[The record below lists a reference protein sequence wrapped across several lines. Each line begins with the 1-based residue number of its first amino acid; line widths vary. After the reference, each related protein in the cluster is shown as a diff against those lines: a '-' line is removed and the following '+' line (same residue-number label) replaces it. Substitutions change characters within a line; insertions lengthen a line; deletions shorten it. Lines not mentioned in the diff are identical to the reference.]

1 MDPAMAQ
8 AVYPR
13 RSPNSARSL
22 GKQTQEVSAAVAVL
36 LEQFPLYNRDSL
48 MDVLKVGRVCC
59 LSYWVC
65 ALMDVLQQP

>member
-13 RSPNSARSL
+13 RSPNGTRSQ

-48 MDVLKVGRVCC
+48 MDVLKVGC
-59 LSYWVC
+59 L
-65 ALMDVLQQP
+65 

>member
-13 RSPNSARSL
+13 RSPNGARSQ

-48 MDVLKVGRVCC
+48 MDVLKVGWSCCISCRV
-59 LSYWVC
+59 VH
-65 ALMDVLQQP
+65 